1 MVSDGMRTW
10 AADRLSYIA
19 EELGIMQAGAMAETL
34 RSTLDIDALTGAAEE
49 LTLSEPE
56 EEEEPNNE

>member
-1 MVSDGMRTW
+1 MRAW
-10 AADRLSYIA
+10 AADGLSYIA
-19 EELGIMQAGAMAETL
+19 EKLDVMQAGAMAETL
-34 RSTLDIDALTGAAEE
+34 RSTLDIGPLTGAAEE